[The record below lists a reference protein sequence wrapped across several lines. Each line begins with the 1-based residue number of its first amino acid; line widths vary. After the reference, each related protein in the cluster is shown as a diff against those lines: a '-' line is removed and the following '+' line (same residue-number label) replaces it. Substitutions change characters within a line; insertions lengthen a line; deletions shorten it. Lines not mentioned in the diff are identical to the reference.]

1 MSKVTILD
9 VLKTASIEEMTA
21 ELNEL
26 TSQRD
31 VRLSE
36 MNAGI
41 EALTLAIKLADLAQ
55 HGKQKKERKPRA
67 AKSTPSVY
75 STPRPNQTTRLA
87 PGGGLT
93 IADRA
98 VVYLQAA
105 GEATPTAIS
114 KGLQLSNQTS
124 IYSALNDPRF
134 ESTGRGTYRL
144 ANP

>member
-67 AKSTPSVY
+67 AK